1 MINHLAL
8 LSYTQGR
15 NRNTVYAI
23 RKKNH
28 KNHHHKNKKI
38 CPRERMDYNML
49 YIKKFKLTRFSHN
62 PKIYILCRIELSYI
76 LSTSHI
82 KILCKEKVL
91 CKSAIKKI

>member
-1 MINHLAL
+1 
-8 LSYTQGR
+8 
-15 NRNTVYAI
+15 
-23 RKKNH
+23 
-28 KNHHHKNKKI
+28 
-38 CPRERMDYNML
+38 MDYNML